1 MRLDCIYDPFLGFYQ
16 GIPVSISFAHVLE
29 DTLVVSYMDA
39 DCDESGMAVNADT
52 VGLEDLDL
60 NTLVSFRSDY
70 DFGSGI
76 GDVYGHNK

>member
-1 MRLDCIYDPFLGFYQ
+1 MHLDCINNPFLGFYQ
-16 GIPVSISFAHVLE
+16 GIPVSIGFAHVLE

-60 NTLVSFRSDY
+60 NTLVSFRSDD

>member
-1 MRLDCIYDPFLGFYQ
+1 
-16 GIPVSISFAHVLE
+16 
-29 DTLVVSYMDA
+29 MDA

-60 NTLVSFRSDY
+60 NTLVSFRSDD

-76 GDVYGHNK
+76 GDVYGHNKLTGIETGAPFDLGLEDDAAIAECGVNWTKCP